1 MYNFAQDSQ
10 TILTGI
16 FWLFLSKKN
25 NSINKKHY
33 EKIYIQQTI
42 HGTHVLVI
50 KLLCKLC
57 SR

>member
-1 MYNFAQDSQ
+1 MYIFAQDSQ
-10 TILTGI
+10 TILTEI
-16 FWLFLSKKN
+16 SWQFLLKN

-42 HGTHVLVI
+42 HGTHVLVT
-50 KLLCKLC
+50 KLLCELC